1 MPLGVA
7 TAQGSSRQEVCC
19 ISPRI
24 PAFMLQDHKPDH
36 AKRWQIMCFPQDHD
50 FEARGA
56 GLASGD
62 RQENSLTVS
71 RGFLPHTHCPAE
83 DPSRTSGS
91 TCRHFNPT
99 VFRPQPRSEPRRD
112 LAPKQELARTTFQLL
127 LFRLAPDVVSWTS
140 MPSRLCSYDIPCK
153 TPSCFRTMGLVVICS
168 TGATRS
174 KA

>member
-1 MPLGVA
+1 MIAMPLGVA

-71 RGFLPHTHCPAE
+71 RGFLPH
-83 DPSRTSGS
+83 SLSSGRS
-91 TCRHFNPT
+91 QPNVRKDTPPFQSYSIQAPT
-99 VFRPQPRSEPRRD
+99 QVR
-112 LAPKQELARTTFQLL
+112 A
-127 LFRLAPDVVSWTS
+127 
-140 MPSRLCSYDIPCK
+140 K
-153 TPSCFRTMGLVVICS
+153 T
-168 TGATRS
+168 
-174 KA
+174 